1 MLHINLKMFLTPKFL
16 LISLRLSWLIFP
28 RRRMGDVDAELA
40 EVRELLAG
48 GDDDPQE
55 YYKVT
60 VLGGRWTKEQT

>member
-1 MLHINLKMFLTPKFL
+1 
-16 LISLRLSWLIFP
+16 
-28 RRRMGDVDAELA
+28 MGDVDAELA